1 VASETAPV
9 IVSYQRL
16 GETVGK
22 ALEMRRESII
32 DAARTPDA
40 GGFESAESAPVTDE
54 QAARLVDELGQALRY
69 LQSQEEVPGVLVCP
83 EDRVTS
89 LLQSFLAESALE
101 AGKVAP
107 ASAGGLEAQF
117 DEHDVLGW
125 AKSLVTWI
133 GRLRPHPWQT
143 APASPDPVPDTL
155 RVAILGDWG
164 SGLYGAPVCTASIQH
179 DPKGYGLL
187 VHLGDVYYS
196 GTEGEVTDRFLN
208 LWPRNPNT
216 ISRACNSNHEM
227 YTGGHAYF
235 RLTLRKFGQRASYFA
250 LQNAHWL
257 LVGLDSAY
265 EEGQLA
271 HGQVDWLHRHIA
283 GAGDRRVILFTHHQ
297 LFSWASP
304 TRWALESQLGPLLAG
319 RKIFAWY
326 WGHEHRCVLYDR
338 HPLWGI
344 HGRCVGH
351 SGYPYFRD
359 TFTEGT
365 LVERGPQDT
374 AWRKVVTGKMAPGGL
389 VLEGPNPYIP
399 GHAQRYGPH
408 GYMTLEL
415 DGPRLNEIVHTP
427 DGSIAYERELRG
439 QDQ

>member
-1 VASETAPV
+1 V

-16 GETVGK
+16 GETVGR
-22 ALEMRRESII
+22 ALEMRPDSII

-40 GGFESAESAPVTDE
+40 GGFESAESSPVTDE
-54 QAARLVDELGQALRY
+54 EAARLVTELGQALSY
-69 LQSQEEVPGVLVCP
+69 LQSQEEVAGVLVCP
-83 EDRVTS
+83 EDRVIS
-89 LLQSFLAESALE
+89 LLQSFLAESSLE

-125 AKSLVTWI
+125 ARSLLTWI
-133 GRLRPHPWQT
+133 RRLTPHPWQT

-164 SGLYGAPVCTASIQH
+164 SGLYGAPVCAASIQH
-179 DPKGYGLL
+179 DRRGYGALL
-187 VHLGDVYYS
+187 HLGDVYYS

-208 LWPRNPNT
+208 LWPKIPGA

-265 EEGQLA
+265 EDGALA
-271 HGQVDWLHRHIA
+271 HGQVEWLNRLIE

-304 TRWALESQLGPLLAG
+304 TRWTMESQLSPLLDG
-319 RKIFAWY
+319 KKLFAWY

-338 HPLWGI
+338 HPRWGL

-351 SGYPYFRD
+351 GGYPYFRD
-359 TFTEGT
+359 SFTEGT
-365 LVERGPQDT
+365 VVERGPQDT
-374 AWRKVVTGKMAPGGL
+374 ARRKVGPRDEVPGGL
-389 VLEGPNPYIP
+389 ILEGPNLYIP
-399 GHAQRYGPH
+399 GHTDRYGPH
-408 GYMTLEL
+408 GYMTLEF
-415 DGPRLNEIVHTP
+415 DGPRLNEIVHTS
-427 DGSIAYERELRG
+427 DGSIAYERELLDRG
-439 QDQ
+439 Q